1 MASPSSIELGDEVLV
16 QQDKTNKL
24 STAFNPFKV
33 ISKTGNILVVESP
46 TLREPI
52 LQEHK
57 SCEAIEREVPHP
69 NNGQT
74 LCQHLP
80 TLSRNTLCATH
91 CQPTTQKST
100 AGLRD
105 RAECLVLQ
113 ENGGAAPAAIK
124 DFATP
129 EDKEIT
135 REGLCC
141 LKFSLGNMNTDS
153 LFRTRDSLKTQAPL
167 CVF

>member
-16 QQDKTNKL
+16 QQGKTNKL

-33 ISKTGNILVVESP
+33 ISKTGNILVVDSP

-57 SCEAIEREVPHP
+57 SCEAIYERGRSHTPTTARLCVNTSHP
-69 NNGQT
+69 SAGI
-74 LCQHLP
+74 
-80 TLSRNTLCATH
+80 TLCATH
-91 CQPTTQKST
+91 CKPTTKKST
-100 AGLRD
+100 AELRD
-105 RAECLVLQ
+105 RPECLILQ
-113 ENGGAAPAAIK
+113 ENGGVAPAAIK

-129 EDKEIT
+129 EDKKIT

-141 LKFSLGNMNTDS
+141 LKFSLGITNTVS
-153 LFRTRDSLKTQAPL
+153 LFRTRDSLKT
-167 CVF
+167 